1 MHLGPR
7 HLRRY
12 RQITGILVDYGF
24 GAILAQLGLSERLN
38 IPRRVLRRKPA
49 IEEELS
55 QAQRLRLALEEL
67 GPTFIKMGQILSTRA
82 DLLPPDVIDELRLLQ
97 DQVPPGPWE
106 PIRDLIE
113 LELGAPIQELF
124 AYIDH
129 NALAAASLAQV
140 HAAVLPSGEEV
151 VVKALRPDIE
161 VVINLDLDIL
171 SDLAQLAQ
179 DRTALGER
187 YDVVDF
193 AAEFAISLR
202 GELDFRREGR
212 SADQFR
218 ENFAKEPH
226 LKVPVIYWDYST
238 RRILVQEQFN
248 GIKIDNFAA
257 LEAAGYDCK
266 HLADIAARFVLK
278 EVMEDGFFHA
288 DPHPGNLLV
297 LPGEVLG
304 VLDFGAVGRLGTN
317 DRVSLARLL
326 ILVVQNDVEGIVD
339 QLMRMGIADYRIDRT
354 ALIRALNRLLM
365 KYYGLPIQEIPATEV
380 SRELEPIVYKY
391 KLRIPS
397 DYWLLI
403 KTIAIMQGVGLGL
416 DPEFDM
422 FAFTRPYL
430 NRLFR
435 QLMLPSTWGPGFMRM
450 LTDWGDLVSGFPGR
464 TSRILSQLERGD
476 LGFEIDVPQVD
487 DVVDRVDRIANRII
501 YGVLLS
507 AFIVALAFLI
517 PNMDPTWPWGIIN
530 WIIIVGFLVIS
541 ALGLQLLWSIFR
553 SGRPRKKK

>member
-1 MHLGPR
+1 MRLRPR

-24 GAILAQLGLSERLN
+24 GSILAQLGLSERLN

-49 IEEELS
+49 IEEELT

-97 DQVPPGPWE
+97 DRVPPGPWE
-106 PIRDLIE
+106 PIRALIE

-124 AYIDH
+124 AFIDH
-129 NALAAASLAQV
+129 NVLAAASLAQV
-140 HAAVLPSGEEV
+140 HAAVLPRGEEV
-151 VVKALRPDIE
+151 VVKVLRPDIE

-179 DRTALGER
+179 DRTTFGER

-212 SADQFR
+212 NADQFR
-218 ENFAKEPH
+218 ENFAKEPY
-226 LKVPVIYWDYST
+226 LKAPVIYWDYST
-238 RRILVQEQFN
+238 RRILVQEQFK
-248 GIKIDNFAA
+248 GIKIDDFNA
-257 LEAAGYDCK
+257 LNAAGYDCK
-266 HLADIAARFVLK
+266 QLAGISARFVLK

-288 DPHPGNLLV
+288 DPHPGNLLI

-339 QLMRMGIADYRIDRT
+339 QLMRMGIAGYGIDRT
-354 ALIRALNRLLM
+354 GLIRALKRLLM
-365 KYYGLPIQEIPATEV
+365 QYYGLPIQEIPATEV

-397 DYWLLI
+397 NYWLLI
-403 KTIAIMQGVGLGL
+403 KTIAIMQGVGLAL

-435 QLMLPSTWGPGFMRM
+435 QLLLPSAWGPGFLRM

-464 TSRILSQLERGD
+464 TTRILGQLERGD
-476 LGFEIDVPQVD
+476 LGFEVDVPQVD
-487 DVVDRVDRIANRII
+487 DVVDRIDRIANRII

-507 AFIVALAFLI
+507 AFIVALALLI
-517 PNMDPTWPWGIIN
+517 PNIDLTWPWGIVN
-530 WIIIVGFLVIS
+530 WVIIVGFLFIS

-553 SGRPRKKK
+553 SGRSRKKK

>member
-49 IEEELS
+49 IEEDLN

-97 DQVPPGPWE
+97 DRVPPGPWE
-106 PIRDLIE
+106 PIRHLIE
-113 LELGAPIQELF
+113 SELGAPIQELF
-124 AYIDH
+124 AHIDH

-140 HAAVLPSGEEV
+140 HAAVMPRGEEV
-151 VVKALRPDIE
+151 VVKVLRPDIE
-161 VVINLDLDIL
+161 VVVNLDLDIL
-171 SDLAQLAQ
+171 SDLAQMAQ
-179 DRTALGER
+179 ERTAIGER

-212 SADQFR
+212 NADQFR

-226 LKVPVIYWDYST
+226 LKVPIIYWDYST

-248 GIKIDNFAA
+248 GIKIDDIAA
-257 LEAAGYDCK
+257 LNAAGYDCK
-266 HLADIAARFVLK
+266 QLADIAARFVLK

-288 DPHPGNLLV
+288 DPHPGNLLI

-339 QLMRMGIADYRIDRT
+339 QLMRMGIADYRIDRL

-397 DYWLLI
+397 DYLLLI

-435 QLMLPSTWGPGFMRM
+435 QLLLPSAWGPGFMRM

-464 TSRILSQLERGD
+464 TTRILGQLERGD
-476 LGFEIDVPQVD
+476 LGFEVDVPQVD

-507 AFIVALAFLI
+507 AFIVALALLI
-517 PNMDPTWPWGIIN
+517 PNMDMTWPWEIVN
-530 WIIIVGFLVIS
+530 WVIIVGFFVIS

>member
-49 IEEELS
+49 IVEELN

-97 DQVPPGPWE
+97 DRVPPGPWE

-161 VVINLDLDIL
+161 GVINLDLDIL

-179 DRTALGER
+179 ERTALGER

-212 SADQFR
+212 NADQFR

-226 LKVPVIYWDYST
+226 LKVPIIYWDYST
-238 RRILVQEQFN
+238 QRILVQEQFN
-248 GIKIDNFAA
+248 GIKIDDIAA
-257 LEAAGYDCK
+257 LDAAGYDCK
-266 HLADIAARFVLK
+266 QLADISARFVLK

-288 DPHPGNLLV
+288 DPHPGNLLI

-354 ALIRALNRLLM
+354 ALIRALSRLLM

-397 DYWLLI
+397 NYLLLI
-403 KTIAIMQGVGLGL
+403 KTIAIMQGVGLDL

-435 QLMLPSTWGPGFMRM
+435 QLLLPSAWGPGFMRM

-464 TSRILSQLERGD
+464 TTRILGQLERGD
-476 LGFEIDVPQVD
+476 LGFEVDVPQVD

-507 AFIVALAFLI
+507 AFIVALALLI
-517 PNMDPTWPWGIIN
+517 PNMDLTWPWGIVN
-530 WIIIVGFLVIS
+530 WVIIVGFLVIS

-553 SGRPRKKK
+553 SGKPRKKK

>member
-1 MHLGPR
+1 MRLRPR

-24 GAILAQLGLSERLN
+24 GSILAQLGLSERLN

-49 IEEELS
+49 IEEELT

-97 DQVPPGPWE
+97 DRVPPGPWE

-129 NALAAASLAQV
+129 NPLAAASLAQV
-140 HAAVLPSGEEV
+140 HAAVLPHGEEV

-179 DRTALGER
+179 ERTALGER

-193 AAEFAISLR
+193 AAEFAISLQ

-212 SADQFR
+212 NADQFR
-218 ENFAKEPH
+218 ENFIKEPH
-226 LKVPVIYWDYST
+226 LKVPIIYWDYST

-257 LEAAGYDCK
+257 LEAAGYDRK
-266 HLADIAARFVLK
+266 QLADIAARFVLK

-297 LPGEVLG
+297 LPGDVLG

-339 QLMRMGIADYRIDRT
+339 QLMRMGIASYRIDRT
-354 ALIRALNRLLM
+354 DLVRALNRLLM

-397 DYWLLI
+397 NYWLLI

-435 QLMLPSTWGPGFMRM
+435 QLLLPSTWGPGFMRM

-464 TSRILSQLERGD
+464 TTRILGQLERGD
-476 LGFEIDVPQVD
+476 LGFEVDIPQVD

-507 AFIVALAFLI
+507 AFIVALALLI
-517 PNMDPTWPWGIIN
+517 PNMDLTWPWEIVN
-530 WIIIVGFLVIS
+530 WVIVVGFFVIS

>member
-49 IEEELS
+49 IEEELN

-97 DQVPPGPWE
+97 DRVPPGPWE

-140 HAAVLPSGEEV
+140 HAAVLPRGEEV

-226 LKVPVIYWDYST
+226 LKVPIIYWDYST
-238 RRILVQEQFN
+238 RRILVQEQFH
-248 GIKIDNFAA
+248 GIKIDNFSA

-288 DPHPGNLLV
+288 DPHPGNLLI

-317 DRVSLARLL
+317 DRISLARLL

-339 QLMRMGIADYRIDRT
+339 QLMRMGIAGYRIDRT

-397 DYWLLI
+397 DYLLLI

-416 DPEFDM
+416 DPDFDM

-435 QLMLPSTWGPGFMRM
+435 QLLLPSTWGPGFMRM

-476 LGFEIDVPQVD
+476 LGFEVEVPQVD

-553 SGRPRKKK
+553 SGKPRKKK

>member
-1 MHLGPR
+1 
-7 HLRRY
+7 
-12 RQITGILVDYGF
+12 V
-24 GAILAQLGLSERLN
+24 
-38 IPRRVLRRKPA
+38 
-49 IEEELS
+49 EELT

-97 DQVPPGPWE
+97 DRVPPGPWE
-106 PIRDLIE
+106 PIRALIE

-124 AYIDH
+124 AFIDH
-129 NALAAASLAQV
+129 NVLAAASLAQV
-140 HAAVLPSGEEV
+140 HAAVLPRGEEV
-151 VVKALRPDIE
+151 VVKVLRPDIE

-179 DRTALGER
+179 DRTTFGER

-212 SADQFR
+212 NADQFR
-218 ENFAKEPH
+218 ENFAKEPY
-226 LKVPVIYWDYST
+226 LKAPVIYWDYST
-238 RRILVQEQFN
+238 RRILVQEQFK
-248 GIKIDNFAA
+248 GIKIDDFNA
-257 LEAAGYDCK
+257 LNAAGYDCK
-266 HLADIAARFVLK
+266 QLASISARFVLK

-288 DPHPGNLLV
+288 DPHPGNLLI

-339 QLMRMGIADYRIDRT
+339 QLMRMGIAGYGIDRT
-354 ALIRALNRLLM
+354 ALIRALKRLLM
-365 KYYGLPIQEIPATEV
+365 QYYGLPIQEIPASEV

-397 DYWLLI
+397 NYWLLI
-403 KTIAIMQGVGLGL
+403 KTIAIMQGVGLDL

-435 QLMLPSTWGPGFMRM
+435 QLLLPSAWGPGFLRM
-450 LTDWGDLVSGFPGR
+450 VTDWGDLVSGFPGR
-464 TSRILSQLERGD
+464 TTRILGQLERGD
-476 LGFEIDVPQVD
+476 LGFEVDVPQVD
-487 DVVDRVDRIANRII
+487 DVVDRVDRIVNRII

-507 AFIVALAFLI
+507 AFIVALALLI
-517 PNMDPTWPWGIIN
+517 PNMDLTWPWGIVN
-530 WIIIVGFLVIS
+530 WVIIVGFLFIS

-553 SGRPRKKK
+553 SGRSRKKK

>member
-38 IPRRVLRRKPA
+38 IPRRILRRKPA
-49 IEEELS
+49 IEEELN

-193 AAEFAISLR
+193 AAEFAVNLR

-226 LKVPVIYWDYST
+226 LKVPIIYWDYST

-248 GIKIDNFAA
+248 GIKIDDIAA
-257 LEAAGYDCK
+257 LDAAGYDCK
-266 HLADIAARFVLK
+266 QLADIAARFVLK

-288 DPHPGNLLV
+288 DPHPGNLLI

-304 VLDFGAVGRLGTN
+304 VLDFGAVGRLGTS
-317 DRVSLARLL
+317 DRISLARLL

-339 QLMRMGIADYRIDRT
+339 QLMRMGIAGYRIDRT

-397 DYWLLI
+397 DYLLLI

-416 DPEFDM
+416 DPDFDM

-435 QLMLPSTWGPGFMRM
+435 QLLLPSTWGPGFMRM

-476 LGFEIDVPQVD
+476 LGFEVEVPQVD

-507 AFIVALAFLI
+507 AFIVALALLI
-517 PNMDPTWPWGIIN
+517 PNMDLTWPWGIIT

-541 ALGLQLLWSIFR
+541 ALGLQLLWSIFL
-553 SGRPRKKK
+553 SGKPRKKK

>member
-1 MHLGPR
+1 MRLRPR

-49 IEEELS
+49 IEEELN

-97 DQVPPGPWE
+97 DRVPPGPWE
-106 PIRDLIE
+106 PIRELIE

-124 AYIDH
+124 AHIDH

-140 HAAVLPSGEEV
+140 HAAVLPRGEEV

-161 VVINLDLDIL
+161 IVINLDLDIL

-179 DRTALGER
+179 ERTALGER

-193 AAEFAISLR
+193 AAEFAISLQ

-226 LKVPVIYWDYST
+226 LKVPIIYWDYST

-248 GIKIDNFAA
+248 GIKIDDIAA
-257 LEAAGYDCK
+257 LDTAGYDCK
-266 HLADIAARFVLK
+266 QLADIAARFVLK

-339 QLMRMGIADYRIDRT
+339 QLMRMGIADFGIDRT
-354 ALIRALNRLLM
+354 ALVRALNRLLM

-397 DYWLLI
+397 NYLLLI

-435 QLMLPSTWGPGFMRM
+435 QLLLPSTWGPGFMRM

-464 TSRILSQLERGD
+464 TTRILGQLERGD
-476 LGFEIDVPQVD
+476 LGFEVDVPQVD

-507 AFIVALAFLI
+507 AFIVALALLI
-517 PNMDPTWPWGIIN
+517 PNMDLTWPWGIIN

-553 SGRPRKKK
+553 SGKPRKKK

>member
-49 IEEELS
+49 IEEELN

-226 LKVPVIYWDYST
+226 LKVPIIYWDYST

-266 HLADIAARFVLK
+266 QLADIAARFVLK

-339 QLMRMGIADYRIDRT
+339 QLMRMGIAGYRIDRT

-397 DYWLLI
+397 DYLLLI

-435 QLMLPSTWGPGFMRM
+435 QLLLPSAWGPGFMRM

-553 SGRPRKKK
+553 SGKPRKKK

>member
-1 MHLGPR
+1 MRLRPR

-24 GAILAQLGLSERLN
+24 GSILAQLGLSERLN

-49 IEEELS
+49 IEEELT

-97 DQVPPGPWE
+97 DRVPPGPWE
-106 PIRDLIE
+106 PIRALIE

-124 AYIDH
+124 AFIDH
-129 NALAAASLAQV
+129 NVLAAASLAQV
-140 HAAVLPSGEEV
+140 HAAVLPRGEEV
-151 VVKALRPDIE
+151 VVKVLRPDIE

-179 DRTALGER
+179 DRTTFGER

-212 SADQFR
+212 NADQFR
-218 ENFAKEPH
+218 ENFAKEPY
-226 LKVPVIYWDYST
+226 LKAPVIYWDYST
-238 RRILVQEQFN
+238 RRILVQEQFK
-248 GIKIDNFAA
+248 GIKIDDFNA
-257 LEAAGYDCK
+257 LNAAGYDCK
-266 HLADIAARFVLK
+266 QLASISARFVLK

-288 DPHPGNLLV
+288 DPHPGNLLI

-339 QLMRMGIADYRIDRT
+339 QLMRMGIAGYGIDRT
-354 ALIRALNRLLM
+354 ALIRALKRLLM
-365 KYYGLPIQEIPATEV
+365 QYYGLPIQEIPASEV

-397 DYWLLI
+397 NYWLLI
-403 KTIAIMQGVGLGL
+403 KTIAIMQGVGLDL

-435 QLMLPSTWGPGFMRM
+435 QLLLPSAWGPGFLRM
-450 LTDWGDLVSGFPGR
+450 VTDWGDLVSGFPGR
-464 TSRILSQLERGD
+464 TTRILGQLERGD
-476 LGFEIDVPQVD
+476 LGFEVDVPQVD
-487 DVVDRVDRIANRII
+487 DVVDRVDRIVNRII

-507 AFIVALAFLI
+507 AFIVALALLI
-517 PNMDPTWPWGIIN
+517 PNMDLTWPWGIVN
-530 WIIIVGFLVIS
+530 WVIIVGFLFIS

-553 SGRPRKKK
+553 SGRSRKKK

>member
-1 MHLGPR
+1 MRLRPR

-24 GAILAQLGLSERLN
+24 GSILAQLGLSERLN

-49 IEEELS
+49 IEEELT

-97 DQVPPGPWE
+97 DRVPPGPWE
-106 PIRDLIE
+106 PIRALIE

-124 AYIDH
+124 AFIDH
-129 NALAAASLAQV
+129 NVLAAASLAQV
-140 HAAVLPSGEEV
+140 HAAVLPRGEEV
-151 VVKALRPDIE
+151 VVKVLRPDIE

-179 DRTALGER
+179 DRTTFGER

-212 SADQFR
+212 NADQFR
-218 ENFAKEPH
+218 ENFAKEPY
-226 LKVPVIYWDYST
+226 LKAPVIYWDYST
-238 RRILVQEQFN
+238 RRILVQEQFK
-248 GIKIDNFAA
+248 GIKIDDFNA
-257 LEAAGYDCK
+257 LNAAGYDCK
-266 HLADIAARFVLK
+266 QLASISARFVLK

-288 DPHPGNLLV
+288 DPHPGNLLI

-339 QLMRMGIADYRIDRT
+339 QLMRMGIAGYGIDRT
-354 ALIRALNRLLM
+354 ALIRALKRLLM
-365 KYYGLPIQEIPATEV
+365 QYYGLPIQEIPASEV

-397 DYWLLI
+397 NYWLLI
-403 KTIAIMQGVGLGL
+403 KTIAIMQGVGLDL

-435 QLMLPSTWGPGFMRM
+435 QLLLPSAWGPGFLRM
-450 LTDWGDLVSGFPGR
+450 VTDWGDLVSGFPGR
-464 TSRILSQLERGD
+464 TTRILGQLERGD
-476 LGFEIDVPQVD
+476 LGFEVDVPQVD

-507 AFIVALAFLI
+507 AFIVALALLI
-517 PNMDPTWPWGIIN
+517 PNMDLTWPWGIVN
-530 WIIIVGFLVIS
+530 WVIIVGFLFIS

-553 SGRPRKKK
+553 SGRSRKKK

>member
-49 IEEELS
+49 IEEELN

-193 AAEFAISLR
+193 AAEFAVSLR

-226 LKVPVIYWDYST
+226 LKVPIIYWDYST

-248 GIKIDNFAA
+248 GIKIDDIAA
-257 LEAAGYDCK
+257 LDAAGYDCK
-266 HLADIAARFVLK
+266 QLADIAARFVLK

-288 DPHPGNLLV
+288 DPHPGNLLI

-339 QLMRMGIADYRIDRT
+339 QLMRMGIAGYRIDRT

-397 DYWLLI
+397 DYLLLI

-416 DPEFDM
+416 DPDFDM

-435 QLMLPSTWGPGFMRM
+435 QLLLPSTWGPGFMRM

-476 LGFEIDVPQVD
+476 LGFEVEVPQVD
-487 DVVDRVDRIANRII
+487 DVVDRVDQIANRII

-507 AFIVALAFLI
+507 AFIVALALLI
-517 PNMDPTWPWGIIN
+517 PNMDLTWPWGIIT

-541 ALGLQLLWSIFR
+541 ALGLQLLWSIFL
-553 SGRPRKKK
+553 SGKPRKKK